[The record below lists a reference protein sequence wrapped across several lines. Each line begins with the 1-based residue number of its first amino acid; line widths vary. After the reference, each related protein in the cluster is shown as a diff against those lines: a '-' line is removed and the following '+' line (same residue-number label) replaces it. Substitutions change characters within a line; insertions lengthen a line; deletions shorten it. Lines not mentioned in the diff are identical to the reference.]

1 MSSNKKLTLN
11 CIIQLLL
18 LFLFLAADRLTKLAA
33 VNSLKGKE
41 SIVLIDNVLELKYL
55 ENSGAAFGIFQNRQW
70 LFYIIT
76 AVVIIIVCF
85 LWIRVVRS
93 SKRYIKSKGDEL
105 NNKTFS
111 DAMFFNYILI
121 ILAAG
126 ALGNLYDRIIHSYVV
141 DFIYIKAVNF
151 PVFNFA
157 DICVTGAA
165 LLVVIFFIFIY
176 KEDKE
181 LPVFSGRS
189 K

>member
-1 MSSNKKLTLN
+1 M
-11 CIIQLLL
+11 ILLL
-18 LFLFLAADRLTKLAA
+18 ATDQLTKIIA

-41 SIVLIDNVLELKYL
+41 SIALIDNVLELKYL

-76 AVVIIIVCF
+76 AIVVIIVCL
-85 LWIRVVRS
+85 LWIRVVRL
-93 SKRYIKSKGDEL
+93 SKKYINSKGDDL
-105 NNKTFS
+105 NRKTFS
-111 DAMFFNYILI
+111 DAMFLNYILV
-121 ILAAG
+121 ILGAG
-126 ALGNLYDRIIHSYVV
+126 ALGNLYDRIVHSYVV
-141 DFIYIKAVNF
+141 DFIYIKAINF